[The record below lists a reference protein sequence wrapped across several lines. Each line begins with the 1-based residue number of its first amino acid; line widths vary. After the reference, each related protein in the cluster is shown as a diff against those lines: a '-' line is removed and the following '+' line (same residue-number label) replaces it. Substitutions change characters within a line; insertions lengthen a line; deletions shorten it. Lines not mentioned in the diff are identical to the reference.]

1 MDFQEILLSRSANL
15 HDFTFRR
22 EAKKSHK
29 IKIYYHPFDVIAL
42 PYTRLPARTRANEEP
57 TMWSTLFT
65 IVFAVSVVLSLA
77 AVIMDSI
84 KGGRLDRSL
93 SD

>member
-1 MDFQEILLSRSANL
+1 
-15 HDFTFRR
+15 
-22 EAKKSHK
+22 
-29 IKIYYHPFDVIAL
+29 
-42 PYTRLPARTRANEEP
+42 
-57 TMWSTLFT
+57 MWSTLFT